1 MLNLALDSGSASI
14 SNEIILQQIDEI
26 NDKVDRIMFSYA
38 QLDRNISS
46 QFAAQS
52 KEIEV
57 KQRISL

>member
-1 MLNLALDSGSASI
+1 MLNLALDAGSASI

-26 NDKVDRIMFSYA
+26 NDKVDRLMFSYA
-38 QLDRNISS
+38 QLDRNISK

-57 KQRISL
+57 